1 MIRRRA
7 KIAVQT
13 IPSSIKKL
21 ERRLAELPEIDEAEV
36 ETIDWYNEA
45 QRIAVAISATMDDV
59 FGQGTIEAHD
69 FSVDEAWFVLTYP
82 AKHSDNVAE
91 FKRGTARARNAIRDA
106 IKRLQELE
114 SDAEH

>member
-36 ETIDWYNEA
+36 ETIDW
-45 QRIAVAISATMDDV
+45 
-59 FGQGTIEAHD
+59 
-69 FSVDEAWFVLTYP
+69 
-82 AKHSDNVAE
+82 
-91 FKRGTARARNAIRDA
+91 
-106 IKRLQELE
+106 
-114 SDAEH
+114 